1 MLLRFYGLDEQPFGV
16 TPDPR
21 FLYFTAGHREALA
34 ALYYAI
40 EERRGFSALVAKPGM
55 GKTTLLFRLLESLQD
70 STRTAFLFQ
79 TGQDS
84 REFLDSLVRDLGITA
99 AANDLPSLHEA
110 LNEMLVQEMEA
121 DRRVVVVIDEAQNLS
136 EEMLEAVRLLSNFET
151 PAAKMIH
158 IVLAGQPALAD
169 KLAGPALTQLRQRV
183 GSVAQLQ
190 PLNLK
195 ETKEYVEH
203 RLRAAGF
210 NGAQLFTS
218 NALESIAKISEGIPR
233 NINSICFQSLALG
246 FVYEKRLI
254 DSEIV
259 REVARDL
266 ELKKNEVK
274 SARAPANPNMPEAR
288 QKTARVSAESTA
300 TWPSAAPAATWP
312 SLPAPAQ
319 AMDFGYYGMPHS
331 STPRS
336 AVTSVGVV
344 VFLMIFLPLLTVAA
358 LTRVGVVNADGILDS
373 LAGRV
378 GNSSLDV
385 MRALPV
391 ALRPPAAPPIE
402 KINVNP
408 EVEGDISLTGTSAA
422 SANGSNPHIGS
433 ASAES
438 GGTATSVKVIRLGR
452 KETVSDLATEYYGT
466 SDKSAAQL
474 ILSQNPKIR
483 HAYQVLPAGT
493 QLIVPVQA
501 GTDGPDKQ
509 TNDEGMTQPQ
519 KQGSVAVPRVSRKYG
534 TVRVQRDETL
544 FQFALEELGKGDW
557 ATVRRIRAANPQ
569 IRDPFQILAKG
580 QWIKLPEEIAER

>member
-1 MLLRFYGLDEQPFGV
+1 MLLKFFGLDDQPFGV

-99 AANDLPSLHEA
+99 ATNDLPSLHEA
-110 LNEMLVQEMEA
+110 LNEMLVEEMEA
-121 DRRVVVVIDEAQNLS
+121 NRRVVVVIDEAQNLS

-151 PAAKMIH
+151 AAAKMIH

-169 KLAGPALTQLRQRV
+169 KLTGPALTQLRQRV

-190 PLNLK
+190 PLTLK
-195 ETKEYVEH
+195 ETKEYVGH

-210 NGAQLFTS
+210 KGPQLFTS

-233 NINSICFQSLALG
+233 NINSICFQSLSLG

-254 DSEIV
+254 DSEVV

-274 SARAPANPNMPEAR
+274 SAPTNASSKMPEPL
-288 QKTARVSAESTA
+288 QKTAGISAE
-300 TWPSAAPAATWP
+300 PLATWP
-312 SLPAPAQ
+312 SLPAPPQ

-331 STPRS
+331 NTPRS
-336 AVTSVGVV
+336 AVTSVAVV
-344 VFLMIFLPLLTVAA
+344 VFLMVFLPLLTVAA
-358 LTRVGVVNADGILDS
+358 LTKVGVVNADGILDS
-373 LAGRV
+373 LAGRA
-378 GNSSLDV
+378 GSSGV
-385 MRALPV
+385 EVTRSLPA
-391 ALRPPAAPPIE
+391 ALRPPAAPPIQ
-402 KINVNP
+402 KIDVNLQT
-408 EVEGDISLTGTSAA
+408 EGDVSSTSTSVAA
-422 SANGSNPHIGS
+422 NASNADTES
-433 ASAES
+433 ENTES
-438 GGTATSVKVIRLGR
+438 GGAAASVKVIRLSR
-452 KETVSDLATEYYGT
+452 KQTVSDLATEYYGT
-466 SDKSAAQL
+466 SDKATVQL

-493 QLIVPVQA
+493 QLLVPLRPEA
-501 GTDGPDKQ
+501 DGLDKQ
-509 TNDEGMTQPQ
+509 KND
-519 KQGSVAVPRVSRKYG
+519 
-534 TVRVQRDETL
+534 QRL
-544 FQFALEELGKGDW
+544 
-557 ATVRRIRAANPQ
+557 
-569 IRDPFQILAKG
+569 
-580 QWIKLPEEIAER
+580 

>member
-1 MLLRFYGLDEQPFGV
+1 MLLKFYGLDDQPFGV

-110 LNEMLVQEMEA
+110 LNDMLVQEMEA
-121 DRRVVVVIDEAQNLS
+121 NRRVVVVIDEAQNLS

-158 IVLAGQPALAD
+158 IVLAGQPGLAD
-169 KLAGPALTQLRQRV
+169 KLAGPTLTQLRQRV

-190 PLNLK
+190 PLTLK

-203 RLRAAGF
+203 RLRAAGCK
-210 NGAQLFTS
+210 GPQLFTS

-233 NINSICFQSLALG
+233 NINSICFQSLSLG
-246 FVYEKRLI
+246 FVCQKRPI
-254 DSEIV
+254 DSEVV

-274 SARAPANPNMPEAR
+274 SAPTTTSPNIPEPR
-288 QKTARVSAESTA
+288 QKTVRVSVE
-300 TWPSAAPAATWP
+300 PPATWP
-312 SLPAPAQ
+312 SLPAQ

-331 STPRS
+331 NTPRS

-344 VFLMIFLPLLTVAA
+344 VLLMIFLPLLTVAA
-358 LTRVGVVNADGILDS
+358 LTKVGVVNADGILDS
-373 LAGRV
+373 LAGRA
-378 GNSSLDV
+378 GNSSVDV
-385 MRALPV
+385 TRALPAV
-391 ALRPPAAPPIE
+391 LRPPAAPPIQR
-402 KINVNP
+402 IDVNS
-408 EVEGDISLTGTSAA
+408 EGDVSSTGATATSRNA
-422 SANGSNPHIGS
+422 SNADMGSETT
-433 ASAES
+433 ES
-438 GGTATSVKVIRLGR
+438 GGAAARVKVIRLSR
-452 KETVSDLATEYYGT
+452 KQTVSDLATEYYGT
-466 SDKSAAQL
+466 SDKATVQL

-483 HAYQVLPAGT
+483 HAYQILPAGT
-493 QLIVPVQA
+493 QLVVPLKPEVA
-501 GTDGPDKQ
+501 ALDKQ
-509 TNDEGMTQPQ
+509 TNDERLSQAQ
-519 KQGSVAVPRVSRKYG
+519 KQESIAVPTGSRKYG
-534 TVRVQRDETL
+534 TVRVEREETL
-544 FQFALEELGKGDW
+544 FQFAMEELGKGDW

-569 IRDPFQILAKG
+569 LRDPFQILAKG
-580 QWIKLPEEIAER
+580 QWMKLPEEIAQR

>member
-1 MLLRFYGLDEQPFGV
+1 MLLKFYGLDDQPFGV

-110 LNEMLVQEMEA
+110 LNEMLVEEMEA
-121 DRRVVVVIDEAQNLS
+121 NRRVVVVIDEAQNLS

-190 PLNLK
+190 PLTLK
-195 ETKEYVEH
+195 ETKEYVGH
-203 RLRAAGF
+203 RLRAAG
-210 NGAQLFTS
+210 L
-218 NALESIAKISEGIPR
+218 K
-233 NINSICFQSLALG
+233 
-246 FVYEKRLI
+246 KRPI
-254 DSEIV
+254 DSEVV

-266 ELKKNEVK
+266 ELKKNEAK
-274 SARAPANPNMPEAR
+274 SAPTRASSNMPEPR
-288 QKTARVSAESTA
+288 QKTAGISAE
-300 TWPSAAPAATWP
+300 PLATWP
-312 SLPAPAQ
+312 SLPAQ

-331 STPRS
+331 NTPRS

-344 VFLMIFLPLLTVAA
+344 VFLMVFLPLLTVAA
-358 LTRVGVVNADGILDS
+358 LTKVGVVNADGILDS
-373 LAGRV
+373 LAGRAGSPSV
-378 GNSSLDV
+378 DVARSLP
-385 MRALPV
+385 A
-391 ALRPPAAPPIE
+391 ALRPPAAPPIQ
-402 KINVNP
+402 KIDVNSETEG
-408 EVEGDISLTGTSAA
+408 EVSSTSTSVAPSNA
-422 SANGSNPHIGS
+422 SHADTESENT
-433 ASAES
+433 ES
-438 GGTATSVKVIRLGR
+438 GGAAARVKVIRLSR
-452 KETVSDLATEYYGT
+452 KQTVSDLATEYYGT
-466 SDKSAAQL
+466 SDKATVQL

-493 QLIVPVQA
+493 QLLVPLRLEA
-501 GTDGPDKQ
+501 DGRDKQ
-509 TNDEGMTQPQ
+509 TNEQRLTPAETQE
-519 KQGSVAVPRVSRKYG
+519 SIAIPRASRKHR
-534 TVRVQRDETL
+534 TVRVERDETL
-544 FQFALEELGKGDW
+544 FQFAMEELGKGDW
-557 ATVRRIRAANPQ
+557 ATVRKIRAANPQ
-569 IRDPFQILAKG
+569 IRDPFQILARG
-580 QWIKLPEEIAER
+580 QWIKLPEEIAQR

>member
-1 MLLRFYGLDEQPFGV
+1 MLLKFYGLDEQPFGV

-84 REFLDSLVRDLGITA
+84 REFLDSLVRDLGITT

-190 PLNLK
+190 PLTLK

-210 NGAQLFTS
+210 NGAQLFTA
-218 NALESIAKISEGIPR
+218 NALESIARISEGIPR
-233 NINSICFQSLALG
+233 NINSICFQSLSLG

-254 DSEIV
+254 DSAIV

-266 ELKKNEVK
+266 EPKKNEEK
-274 SARAPANPNMPEAR
+274 SAGAIANPNIPEAR
-288 QKTARVSAESTA
+288 QKTARVSAEST
-300 TWPSAAPAATWP
+300 ATWP

-336 AVTSVGVV
+336 AVTSIGVV

-358 LTRVGVVNADGILDS
+358 LTKVGVVNADGILDS
-373 LAGRV
+373 LAGRA

-385 MRALPV
+385 TGTLPV

-402 KINVNP
+402 KINLNP
-408 EVEGDISLTGTSAA
+408 EVEGDISLTDTSATP
-422 SANGSNPHIGS
+422 ANGSNPAIGS
-433 ASAES
+433 ESAES
-438 GGTATSVKVIRLGR
+438 GATAARVKVIRLGH

-466 SDKSAAQL
+466 SDKSAVQL

-493 QLIVPVQA
+493 QLVVPVRA
-501 GTDGPDKQ
+501 GVDGLDKQ

-544 FQFALEELGKGDW
+544 FQFAMEELGKGDW
-557 ATVRRIRAANPQ
+557 ATVRKIRAANPQ

>member
-1 MLLRFYGLDEQPFGV
+1 MLLKFYGLDEQPFGV

-99 AANDLPSLHEA
+99 TANDLPSLHEA

-121 DRRVVVVIDEAQNLS
+121 NRRVVVVIDEAQNLS

-169 KLAGPALTQLRQRV
+169 KLASPALTQLRQRV

-190 PLNLK
+190 PLTLK

-210 NGAQLFTS
+210 KGLQLFTS

-233 NINSICFQSLALG
+233 NINSICFQSVSLG
-246 FVYEKRLI
+246 FVYQKRPI
-254 DSEIV
+254 DSEVV

-266 ELKKNEVK
+266 EVKKDEAK
-274 SARAPANPNMPEAR
+274 SAPATTSPNIPEAR
-288 QKTARVSAESTA
+288 QKTARVSGESTA
-300 TWPSAAPAATWP
+300 AWPSASWP
-312 SLPAPAQ
+312 SLPVPAQ

-331 STPRS
+331 NTPRS

-344 VFLMIFLPLLTVAA
+344 VFLMIFLPLLTIAA
-358 LTRVGVVNADGILDS
+358 LTKVGVVNADGILDS
-373 LAGRV
+373 LAGRT

-385 MRALPV
+385 TRALPV

-408 EVEGDISLTGTSAA
+408 QMEGDISPTGTSAT
-422 SANGSNPHIGS
+422 SANASNADSGSE
-433 ASAES
+433 SAES
-438 GGTATSVKVIRLGR
+438 GGTAARVKVIRLAH
-452 KETVSDLATEYYGT
+452 KQTVSDLATEYYGT
-466 SDKSAAQL
+466 SDKSTVQL

-493 QLIVPVQA
+493 QLIVPFTA
-501 GTDGPDKQ
+501 GADGLDKQ
-509 TNDEGMTQPQ
+509 ANDEGMTQPQ
-519 KQGSVAVPRVSRKYG
+519 KPGSVAVPRVSRKYG

-544 FQFALEELGKGDW
+544 FQFAMEELGKGDW

>member
-1 MLLRFYGLDEQPFGV
+1 MLLKFFGLDDQPFGV

-84 REFLDSLVRDLGITA
+84 REFLDSLVRDLGISA

-190 PLNLK
+190 PLSLK
-195 ETKEYVEH
+195 ETKEYVGH

-210 NGAQLFTS
+210 KGPQLFTS

-233 NINSICFQSLALG
+233 NINSICFQSLSLG
-246 FVYEKRLI
+246 FVCQKRPI
-254 DSEIV
+254 DSEVV

-274 SARAPANPNMPEAR
+274 SAPTTASSNMPEPR
-288 QKTARVSAESTA
+288 QKTASISAE
-300 TWPSAAPAATWP
+300 PLATWP
-312 SLPAPAQ
+312 SLPAPAPAQ

-331 STPRS
+331 NTPRS
-336 AVTSVGVV
+336 AVTSVGIVI
-344 VFLMIFLPLLTVAA
+344 FLMVFLPLLTVAA
-358 LTRVGVVNADGILDS
+358 LTKVGVVNADGILDS
-373 LAGRV
+373 LAGRT
-378 GNSSLDV
+378 GSSSVDV
-385 MRALPV
+385 TRSLPA
-391 ALRPPAAPPIE
+391 ALRPPAAPPIQ
-402 KINVNP
+402 KIDVNS
-408 EVEGDISLTGTSAA
+408 ETEGDVSSTSTSLAA
-422 SANGSNPHIGS
+422 SNPSNADTES
-433 ASAES
+433 ENTES
-438 GGTATSVKVIRLGR
+438 GGAAARVKVIRLSR
-452 KETVSDLATEYYGT
+452 KQTVSDLATEYYGT
-466 SDKSAAQL
+466 SDKATVQL
-474 ILSQNPKIR
+474 ILSHNPKIR

-493 QLIVPVQA
+493 QLLVPLGPEA
-501 GTDGPDKQ
+501 DGLDKQ
-509 TNDEGMTQPQ
+509 TNEQGLTGAQ
-519 KQGSVAVPRVSRKYG
+519 KQESIGLPRASRKYG
-534 TVRVQRDETL
+534 TVRVERDETL
-544 FQFALEELGKGDW
+544 FQFAME
-557 ATVRRIRAANPQ
+557 A
-569 IRDPFQILAKG
+569 
-580 QWIKLPEEIAER
+580 

>member
-84 REFLDSLVRDLGITA
+84 REFLDSLVRDLGISA

-218 NALESIAKISEGIPR
+218 NAVESIARISEGIPR
-233 NINSICFQSLALG
+233 NINSICFQSLSLG

-274 SARAPANPNMPEAR
+274 SAGARANPNKPEAR
-288 QKTARVSAESTA
+288 QKTTRVSAESTA
-300 TWPSAAPAATWP
+300 TWPSAAPSATWP

-319 AMDFGYYGMPHS
+319 TMDFGYYGMPHA

-336 AVTSVGVV
+336 AVTSVGIV

-358 LTRVGVVNADGILDS
+358 LTKVGVVNADGILDS
-373 LAGRV
+373 LAGRA

-385 MRALPV
+385 TRALPV

-408 EVEGDISLTGTSAA
+408 EEEDIPLTGTSAT
-422 SANGSNPHIGS
+422 SANGSNPDIGS
-433 ASAES
+433 ARAES

-466 SDKSAAQL
+466 SDKSAVQL

-483 HAYQVLPAGT
+483 HAYQILPAGT
-493 QLIVPVQA
+493 QLIVPVRA
-501 GTDGPDKQ
+501 GADGLDKQ
-509 TNDEGMTQPQ
+509 TSDEGTTQPQ
-519 KQGSVAVPRVSRKYG
+519 KQGFVAVPRVSRKYG

-544 FQFALEELGKGDW
+544 FQFAMEELGKGDW
-557 ATVRRIRAANPQ
+557 ATVRKIRAANPQ

>member
-1 MLLRFYGLDEQPFGV
+1 MLLKFYGLEDQPFGV

-110 LNEMLVQEMEA
+110 LNEMLIQEMEA
-121 DRRVVVVIDEAQNLS
+121 NRRVVVVIDEAQNLS

-190 PLNLK
+190 PLSLK
-195 ETKEYVEH
+195 ETKEYVGH

-210 NGAQLFTS
+210 KGPQLFTS

-233 NINSICFQSLALG
+233 NINSICFQSLSLG
-246 FVYEKRLI
+246 FVCQKRPI
-254 DSEIV
+254 DSEVV

-274 SARAPANPNMPEAR
+274 SALTAASSNMPEPR
-288 QKTARVSAESTA
+288 QKTAGISAE
-300 TWPSAAPAATWP
+300 PLATWP
-312 SLPAPAQ
+312 SLPAQ

-331 STPRS
+331 NTTRS

-344 VFLMIFLPLLTVAA
+344 VFLMVFLPLLTVAA
-358 LTRVGVVNADGILDS
+358 LTKVGVVNADGILDS

-378 GNSSLDV
+378 GSSSVDV
-385 MRALPV
+385 TRSLPA
-391 ALRPPAAPPIE
+391 ALRPPAAPAIQ
-402 KINVNP
+402 KIDVSA
-408 EVEGDISLTGTSAA
+408 ETEGDVSSTSTSVPA
-422 SANGSNPHIGS
+422 SN
-433 ASAES
+433 ASKADTEPENTES
-438 GGTATSVKVIRLGR
+438 GGAAATVKVIRLSR
-452 KETVSDLATEYYGT
+452 KQTVSDLATEYYGT
-466 SDKSAAQL
+466 SDKATVQL

-493 QLIVPVQA
+493 RVIVPLRPEA
-501 GTDGPDKQ
+501 GALDEQ
-509 TNDEGMTQPQ
+509 TNDERLTQAQ
-519 KQGSVAVPRVSRKYG
+519 KQGSIAVPTVGRKYG

-544 FQFALEELGKGDW
+544 FQFAMEELGKGDW
-557 ATVRRIRAANPQ
+557 ATVRKIRVANPQ

-580 QWIKLPEEIAER
+580 QWIKLPEEIAQR

>member
-1 MLLRFYGLDEQPFGV
+1 MLLKFYGLDDQPFGV

-110 LNEMLVQEMEA
+110 LNDMLVQEMEA
-121 DRRVVVVIDEAQNLS
+121 NRRVVVVIDEAQNLS

-169 KLAGPALTQLRQRV
+169 KLAGPTLTQLRQRV

-190 PLNLK
+190 PLTLK

-203 RLRAAGF
+203 RLRAAGCK
-210 NGAQLFTS
+210 GPQLFTS

-233 NINSICFQSLALG
+233 NINSICFQSLSLG
-246 FVYEKRLI
+246 FVCQKRPI
-254 DSEIV
+254 DSEVV

-274 SARAPANPNMPEAR
+274 SAPTTTSPNIPEPR
-288 QKTARVSAESTA
+288 QKTVRVSVE
-300 TWPSAAPAATWP
+300 PPATWP
-312 SLPAPAQ
+312 SLPAQ

-331 STPRS
+331 NTPRS

-344 VFLMIFLPLLTVAA
+344 VLLMIFLPLLTVAA
-358 LTRVGVVNADGILDS
+358 LTKVGVVNADGILDS
-373 LAGRV
+373 LAGRA
-378 GNSSLDV
+378 GNSSVDV
-385 MRALPV
+385 TRALPAV
-391 ALRPPAAPPIE
+391 LRPPAAPPIQR
-402 KINVNP
+402 IDVNS
-408 EVEGDISLTGTSAA
+408 EGDESSTGATATSPNA
-422 SANGSNPHIGS
+422 SNADMGSETT
-433 ASAES
+433 ES
-438 GGTATSVKVIRLGR
+438 GGAAVRVKVIRLSR
-452 KETVSDLATEYYGT
+452 KQTVSDLATEYYGT
-466 SDKSAAQL
+466 SDKATVQL

-483 HAYQVLPAGT
+483 HAYQILPAGT
-493 QLIVPVQA
+493 QLVVPLKPEVA
-501 GTDGPDKQ
+501 ALDKQ
-509 TNDEGMTQPQ
+509 TNDERLSQAQ
-519 KQGSVAVPRVSRKYG
+519 KQESIAVPTGSRKYG
-534 TVRVQRDETL
+534 TVRVEREETL
-544 FQFALEELGKGDW
+544 FQFAMEELGKGDW

-569 IRDPFQILAKG
+569 LRDPFQILAKG
-580 QWIKLPEEIAER
+580 QWIKLPEEIAQR

>member
-1 MLLRFYGLDEQPFGV
+1 MLLKFYGLEDQPFGV

-110 LNEMLVQEMEA
+110 LNEMLLAEMEA
-121 DRRVVVVIDEAQNLS
+121 NRRVVVVIDEAQNLS

-190 PLNLK
+190 PLTLK
-195 ETKEYVEH
+195 ETKEYVGH

-210 NGAQLFTS
+210 KGPQLFTS
-218 NALESIAKISEGIPR
+218 NALENIAKISEGIPR
-233 NINSICFQSLALG
+233 NINSICFQSLSLG
-246 FVYEKRLI
+246 FVYQKRPI
-254 DSEIV
+254 DSEVV

-274 SARAPANPNMPEAR
+274 SAPTTASSNMPEPR
-288 QKTARVSAESTA
+288 QKTAGISAE
-300 TWPSAAPAATWP
+300 PLATWP
-312 SLPAPAQ
+312 SLPAPPQ

-331 STPRS
+331 NTPRS

-358 LTRVGVVNADGILDS
+358 LTKVGVVNADGILDS
-373 LAGRV
+373 LAGRTR
-378 GNSSLDV
+378 SSTVDV
-385 MRALPV
+385 TRSLPA
-391 ALRPPAAPPIE
+391 ALRPPAAPAIQ
-402 KINVNP
+402 KTDVNS
-408 EVEGDISLTGTSAA
+408 ETEGDVWSTGTSVAA
-422 SANGSNPHIGS
+422 SNASNADT
-433 ASAES
+433 ASENAES
-438 GGTATSVKVIRLGR
+438 GGAAARVKVIRLSR
-452 KETVSDLATEYYGT
+452 KQTVSDLAAEVYGT
-466 SDKSAAQL
+466 SDKATLQL
-474 ILSQNPKIR
+474 ILSQNPKVR

-493 QLIVPVQA
+493 RVIVPLRPEA
-501 GTDGPDKQ
+501 GALDEQ
-509 TNDEGMTQPQ
+509 TNDERLTPSQ
-519 KQGSVAVPRVSRKYG
+519 KQGSIAVPTVSRKYG
-534 TVRVQRDETL
+534 TVRVERDETL
-544 FQFALEELGKGDW
+544 FQFAMEELGKGDW
-557 ATVRRIRAANPQ
+557 ATVRKIRAANPQ

-580 QWIKLPEEIAER
+580 QWIKLPEEIAQR

>member
-1 MLLRFYGLDEQPFGV
+1 MLLKFYGLDDQPFGV

-40 EERRGFSALVAKPGM
+40 EERRGFSALVAKPGV

-110 LNEMLVQEMEA
+110 LNEMLVKEMEA
-121 DRRVVVVIDEAQNLS
+121 NRRVVVVIDEAQNLS

-210 NGAQLFTS
+210 KGAQLFTS

-233 NINSICFQSLALG
+233 NINSICFQSLSLG
-246 FVYEKRLI
+246 FVYQKRPI
-254 DSEIV
+254 DSEVV

-266 ELKKNEVK
+266 EIKKNEVK
-274 SARAPANPNMPEAR
+274 SAPATTGPNMPEPR

-300 TWPSAAPAATWP
+300 PWPSATWP

-331 STPRS
+331 NTPRS

-344 VFLMIFLPLLTVAA
+344 VFLMVFLPLLTVAA
-358 LTRVGVVNADGILDS
+358 LTKVGVVNADGILDS
-373 LAGRV
+373 LAGRA
-378 GNSSLDV
+378 GSSSVDV
-385 MRALPV
+385 TRSLPA
-391 ALRPPAAPPIE
+391 ALRPPAAPPIQ
-402 KINVNP
+402 KIDVNLQT
-408 EVEGDISLTGTSAA
+408 EGDVSSTSTSVAA
-422 SANGSNPHIGS
+422 SNASNADTES
-433 ASAES
+433 ENTES
-438 GGTATSVKVIRLGR
+438 GGAAARVKVIRLGR
-452 KETVSDLATEYYGT
+452 KQTVSDLATEYYGT
-466 SDKSAAQL
+466 SDKATVQL

-493 QLIVPVQA
+493 RLIVPLRA
-501 GTDGPDKQ
+501 EADTPDKQ
-509 TNDEGMTQPQ
+509 TNEERLTQAQ
-519 KQGSVAVPRVSRKYG
+519 KQGSISAPRVSRKYG
-534 TVRVQRDETL
+534 TVRVERDETL
-544 FQFALEELGKGDW
+544 FQFAMEELGKGDW

-569 IRDPFQILAKG
+569 IRDPFQILARG

>member
-1 MLLRFYGLDEQPFGV
+1 MLLKFFGLDDQPFGV

-84 REFLDSLVRDLGITA
+84 REFLDSLVRDLGINA

-121 DRRVVVVIDEAQNLS
+121 NRRVVVVIDEAQNLS

-169 KLAGPALTQLRQRV
+169 KLAGSALTQLRQRV

-190 PLNLK
+190 PLTLK

-210 NGAQLFTS
+210 KGAQLFTS

-233 NINSICFQSLALG
+233 NINSICFQSLSLG
-246 FVYEKRLI
+246 FVYQKRPI
-254 DSEIV
+254 DSEVV

-266 ELKKNEVK
+266 EIKKNEVK
-274 SARAPANPNMPEAR
+274 SAPATTGPNMPEPR

-300 TWPSAAPAATWP
+300 PWPSATWP

-331 STPRS
+331 NTPRS

-344 VFLMIFLPLLTVAA
+344 VFLMVFLPLLTIAA
-358 LTRVGVVNADGILDS
+358 LTKVGVVNADGILDS
-373 LAGRV
+373 LAGRA

-385 MRALPV
+385 TRALPV
-391 ALRPPAAPPIE
+391 ALRPPTAPPIQ
-402 KINVNP
+402 KINVNS
-408 EVEGDISLTGTSAA
+408 EMEGDISSTGISATSANA
-422 SANGSNPHIGS
+422 SNPDIGSNN
-433 ASAES
+433 AES
-438 GGTATSVKVIRLGR
+438 GGTSARVKVIRLGH
-452 KETVSDLATEYYGT
+452 KQTVSDLATEYYGT
-466 SDKSAAQL
+466 SDKSTVQL

-493 QLIVPVQA
+493 QLIVPVRSEA
-501 GTDGPDKQ
+501 DGLDKQ
-509 TNDEGMTQPQ
+509 TNDEGLTQPQ
-519 KQGSVAVPRVSRKYG
+519 KTASITVPRVSRKYG
-534 TVRVQRDETL
+534 AVRVQRDETL
-544 FQFALEELGKGDW
+544 FQFAMEELGKGDW
-557 ATVRRIRAANPQ
+557 TTVRRIRAANPQ
-569 IRDPFQILAKG
+569 IRDPFQILEKG

>member
-21 FLYFTAGHREALA
+21 FLHFTAGHREALA

-121 DRRVVVVIDEAQNLS
+121 NRRVVAVIDEAQNLS

-169 KLAGPALTQLRQRV
+169 KLASPALTQLRQRV
-183 GSVAQLQ
+183 GSVAQLE
-190 PLNLK
+190 PLTLK

-210 NGAQLFTS
+210 RGPQLFTS
-218 NALESIAKISEGIPR
+218 NALESIAKLSEGIPR
-233 NINSICFQSLALG
+233 NINSICFQSLSLG
-246 FVYEKRLI
+246 FVCQKRLI
-254 DSEIV
+254 DSEVV
-259 REVARDL
+259 REVAKDL
-266 ELKKNEVK
+266 ELKKKEVK
-274 SARAPANPNMPEAR
+274 SASAAASPNMSEPR

-300 TWPSAAPAATWP
+300 TWPSATWP
-312 SLPAPAQ
+312 SLPAPVQ
-319 AMDFGYYGMPHS
+319 AADFGYYGMPHS
-331 STPRS
+331 NAPRS
-336 AVTSVGVV
+336 AVTSVGVI

-358 LTRVGVVNADGILDS
+358 LTKVGVVSADGILDS
-373 LAGRV
+373 LAGRA
-378 GNSSLDV
+378 GNSGLDV
-385 MRALPV
+385 ARALSV
-391 ALRPPAAPPIE
+391 ALRPPSAPPIQ
-402 KINVNP
+402 KINANS
-408 EVEGDISLTGTSAA
+408 EMEGDISAIDTSVA
-422 SANGSNPHIGS
+422 S
-433 ASAES
+433 ASASNPDMGSERAEPDK
-438 GGTATSVKVIRLGR
+438 TAARVKVIRLGH
-452 KETVSDLATEYYGT
+452 KQTVSDLASEYYGT
-466 SDKSAAQL
+466 SDKATLQL

-493 QLIVPVQA
+493 QLIVPVRTGADGLGQQA
-501 GTDGPDKQ
+501 
-509 TNDEGMTQPQ
+509 NDEGRTQPQ
-519 KQGSVAVPRVSRKYG
+519 KQGSIAVPRVSRKHG
-534 TVRVQRDETL
+534 TVRVQREETL
-544 FQFALEELGKGDW
+544 FQFAMEELGRGDW
-557 ATVRRIRAANPQ
+557 ATVRKIRAANPQ
-569 IRDPFQILAKG
+569 IRDPFQILEKG

>member
-1 MLLRFYGLDEQPFGV
+1 MLLKFYGLDEQPFGV

-84 REFLDSLVRDLGITA
+84 REFLDSLVRDLGISA

-121 DRRVVVVIDEAQNLS
+121 NRRVVVVIDEAQNLS

-151 PAAKMIH
+151 PAAIMIH

-190 PLNLK
+190 PLTLK
-195 ETKEYVEH
+195 ETKEYVGH

-210 NGAQLFTS
+210 KGPQLFTS

-233 NINSICFQSLALG
+233 NINSICFQSLSLG
-246 FVYEKRLI
+246 FVCQKRPI
-254 DSEIV
+254 DSEVV

-266 ELKKNEVK
+266 ELKKHEVK
-274 SARAPANPNMPEAR
+274 SAPTTASSNMPAPR
-288 QKTARVSAESTA
+288 QKTAGISAE
-300 TWPSAAPAATWP
+300 PLATWP
-312 SLPAPAQ
+312 SLPAPAPAQ

-331 STPRS
+331 NTPRS

-344 VFLMIFLPLLTVAA
+344 VFLMVFLPLLTIAA
-358 LTRVGVVNADGILDS
+358 LTKVGVVNADGILDN
-373 LAGRV
+373 LAGRA

-385 MRALPV
+385 TRALPV
-391 ALRPPAAPPIE
+391 ALRPPTAPPIQ
-402 KINVNP
+402 KINVNS
-408 EVEGDISLTGTSAA
+408 EMEGDISSTGISATSANA
-422 SANGSNPHIGS
+422 SNPDIGSN
-433 ASAES
+433 SAES
-438 GGTATSVKVIRLGR
+438 GGTSARVKVIRLGH
-452 KETVSDLATEYYGT
+452 KQTVSDLATEYYGT
-466 SDKSAAQL
+466 SDKSTVQL

-493 QLIVPVQA
+493 QLIVPFTA
-501 GTDGPDKQ
+501 GADGLDKQ
-509 TNDEGMTQPQ
+509 ANDEGMTQPQ
-519 KQGSVAVPRVSRKYG
+519 KTASITVPRVSRKYG
-534 TVRVQRDETL
+534 AVRVQRDETL
-544 FQFALEELGKGDW
+544 FQFAMEELGKGDW
-557 ATVRRIRAANPQ
+557 TTVRRIRAANPQ
-569 IRDPFQILAKG
+569 IRDPFQILEKG
-580 QWIKLPEEIAER
+580 QWIKLTEEIAER